1 MSGFYSSSGAI
12 NVTVVTAG
20 TATHGVYAADGSINV
35 ALSPGAS
42 NKLGAYEPSGGW
54 YVTYTTTPV
63 NTRRAPD
70 GSLYVATSVQGM
82 AQIVSVVSGS
92 LSGGGGGSTNAN
104 NWFFLLGV

>member
-20 TATHGVYAADGSINV
+20 AAPHGVYAADGSINV

-42 NKLGAYEPSGGW
+42 NRLGAYEPSGGW

-70 GSLYVATSVQGM
+70 GSLYVSTTPQGM
-82 AQIVSVVSGS
+82 AQIVNVVSGS
-92 LSGGGGGSTNAN
+92 FGSYTPTYYIYG
-104 NWFFLLGV
+104 F